1 MDIYLRLF
9 DTKMLKIL
17 FLISIS
23 FLTYNILFFSKKK
36 KKQKNKNK
44 NKNITKQNKNLQ
56 HFINSLPTITN
67 SWNFPKTNFLKIKF
81 KFKFFIKFIHF
92 KYTFGSAVSTS
103 TVPFFLMNLL
113 GYYYPF
119 VVKGLWVLINSTSK
133 VSDSWIRD

>member
-36 KKQKNKNK
+36 KKKK
-44 NKNITKQNKNLQ
+44 KNITKQNKNLQ
-56 HFINSLPTITN
+56 HFINSLPTTTN

-81 KFKFFIKFIHF
+81 KFKFVIKFIHF

-103 TVPFFLMNLL
+103 TIPFFFNEPIRLL
-113 GYYYPF
+113 LPF
-119 VVKGLWVLINSTSK
+119 CS
-133 VSDSWIRD
+133 

>member
-36 KKQKNKNK
+36 KQKNKNK

-67 SWNFPKTNFLKIKF
+67 S
-81 KFKFFIKFIHF
+81 
-92 KYTFGSAVSTS
+92 
-103 TVPFFLMNLL
+103 
-113 GYYYPF
+113 
-119 VVKGLWVLINSTSK
+119 
-133 VSDSWIRD
+133 

>member
-23 FLTYNILFFSKKK
+23 FLTYNILFFSKK

-81 KFKFFIKFIHF
+81 KFKFVIKFIHF

-103 TVPFFLMNLL
+103 TIPFFLMNLL

-133 VSDSWIRD
+133 VFDSWIRD